1 MNEKKDT
8 LPFLFR
14 TEENIGYLT
23 LNRKETYNAFDL
35 SMVEAFE
42 TLLKEL
48 RYDEKTRVL
57 ILDGGDAKGFCA
69 GLDTKKYADE
79 IFNMPPGKAYNHQ
92 ARMSRLFL
100 AMRQLPQPIITCIH
114 GAAAGIGFSLAMA
127 SDIRILAEDA
137 RFSAAYINIG
147 LGGADMASSYFLPRL
162 IGAGRAYEYLL
173 TGNWMDA
180 VTALELGFASR
191 VVPKDKMIKTAKEL
205 AKTMVEKNPMGIRMT
220 KEAINCNLDCAGLEA
235 ALNIED
241 RNQMMIAYTYRMTG
255 HK

>member
-1 MNEKKDT
+1 MNEEKSTNPLEFKLKDG
-8 LPFLFR
+8 
-14 TEENIGYLT
+14 IGYLT
-23 LNRKETYNAFDL
+23 LNRPETYNAFDL
-35 SMVEAFE
+35 PMVEAFE
-42 TLLKEL
+42 TFLRER
-48 RYDEKTRVL
+48 RYDETTRVI
-57 ILDGGDAKGFCA
+57 ILDGGSAKGFCA
-69 GLDTKKYADE
+69 GLDTKGYAPE
-79 IFNMPPGKAYNHQ
+79 IFAMSPVKAYDAQ

-100 AMRQLPQPIITCIH
+100 AMRQLPQPIIACVH

-180 VTALELGFASR
+180 STAMDLGFASR
-191 VVPKDKMIKTAKEL
+191 VVNKEGMLKTAEGL
-205 AKTMVEKNPMGIRMT
+205 ARTMAEKNPMGLRMT
-220 KEAINCNLDCAGLEA
+220 KEAINVNLDCAGLEA

-241 RNQMMIAYTYRMTG
+241 RNQMMIAYTYRI
-255 HK
+255 K